1 MFAASPP
8 ISGNLV
14 RYVDVDEFKGIVL
27 ANSSPGA
34 ELPSFACHQAVELVP
49 VADKPILYHALE
61 AIRDAGMAEVA
72 LIVHP
77 QGGEAIR
84 EAVADGSEWALRAR
98 YVPRLN
104 RGVLDSVQAAER
116 VLGRAQVVVYPGNGI
131 LMAPLRHVMRRF
143 QRARLEA
150 LLPLRA
156 VEPSCEAPDL
166 GIYVFGKSVYDAAR
180 STDRSWRGRLEL
192 NDVLTALLKDRRRVE
207 TAPMAEWWSYHGHR
221 EELLEANRLVL
232 DRLSDSR
239 QLGTIKDS
247 TLEGRIAIS
256 ASAHIESTTVRGPS
270 VIGPGA
276 QLIDAHIG
284 PYTTVGRLARVRG
297 AEVENS
303 IIMAGAI
310 VEDVESRIVRSVIGE
325 NAMLNRDFSMR
336 KVLEFA
342 VGHGSM
348 ATLS

>member
-1 MFAASPP
+1 M
-8 ISGNLV
+8 N
-14 RYVDVDEFKGIVL
+14 EFKGIIL
-27 ANSSPGA
+27 ANSSPET
-34 ELPSFACHQAVELVP
+34 ELPSFARYQASELVS

-77 QGGEAIR
+77 HGGETIR
-84 EAVADGSEWALRAR
+84 EAVGDGSEWGLEAH
-98 YVPRLN
+98 YVPCLN
-104 RGVLDSVQAAER
+104 PGVLDSVQAAER
-116 VLGRAQVVVYPGNGI
+116 VLGRTQVVVHPGNGI
-131 LMAPLRHVMRRF
+131 LMAPLRPMMRRF
-143 QRARLEA
+143 PRARLQA
-150 LLPLRA
+150 LLPLPADGRRGD
-156 VEPSCEAPDL
+156 SSDT
-166 GIYVFGKSVYDAAR
+166 GIYVFGTSVYDATR

-192 NDVLTALLKDRRRVE
+192 SDVIAALLQDKRRVE
-207 TAPMAEWWSYHGHR
+207 AAPMAEWWSYHGR
-221 EELLEANRLVL
+221 RDELLEANRLLL

-239 QLGTIKDS
+239 QPSSIRDS

-256 ASAHIESTTVRGPS
+256 ASAHIESTTVRGPT

-303 IIMAGAI
+303 IIMAGAT
-310 VEDVESRIVRSVIGE
+310 VEDVGSRIIRSVIGE
-325 NAMLNRDFSMR
+325 NAVLNRDFSMR
-336 KVLEFA
+336 RVLEFA
-342 VGHGSM
+342 VAHGST